1 MPDCDSGESLRLVC
15 MGKGFLTPDTRTLE
29 DCQIPV
35 FKTHPTPVN
44 VSVKPSTKHHEGIV
58 DHFKKKGSAATASGT
73 RTASTALANAN
84 ETSQGCGCVI
94 L

>member
-1 MPDCDSGESLRLVC
+1 MPNCDSGESLRLVC

-29 DCQIPV
+29 DCQVPV
-35 FKTHPTPVN
+35 FKTHATPIN
-44 VSVKPSTKHHEGIV
+44 VSIKPRTKHHEGIV
-58 DHFKKKGSAATASGT
+58 DHFKKKSATTSGAGTGS
-73 RTASTALANAN
+73 ALANTS

>member
-1 MPDCDSGESLRLVC
+1 MPGCGSGDNLRLIC

-44 VSVKPSTKHHEGIV
+44 VSVKPSAKPHEGIA
-58 DHFKKKGSAATASGT
+58 DHFKKKGSIAVPGTATEL
-73 RTASTALANAN
+73 STAAIVHEAN
-84 ETSQGCGCVI
+84 QGCGCI
-94 L
+94 IQ